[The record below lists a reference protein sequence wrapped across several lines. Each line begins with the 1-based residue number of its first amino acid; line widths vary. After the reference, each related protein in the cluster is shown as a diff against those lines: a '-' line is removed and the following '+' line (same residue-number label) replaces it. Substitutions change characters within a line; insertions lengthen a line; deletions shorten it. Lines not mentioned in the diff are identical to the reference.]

1 MWLVRT
7 MNHLIDWYSK
17 GFWLAAFSLIFWHYV
32 REKEGWAKLAQLGLV
47 LGITIYS
54 ISFSFVQVTATSKIL
69 LLTKDLLL
77 LGFTSL
83 LFQSIRKYKRLYWL
97 AVILLYALSRLFIS
111 QWHKN
116 EFATNK
122 DVINT
127 EDEWE
132 LLVTLDGKN
141 GLESLKTFVEKNDLI
156 LKPAFVLKDKTGTLL
171 DDYYS
176 IEIPEDQEKNTIDIK
191 AQLSALKHVSWIEDN
206 ETITVEPDIPSHEI
220 NRNFKPMVNDPYVNK
235 QWAVEILGW
244 NRVLELHQKGL
255 LKPKRKSKI
264 FILDTG
270 VDGNHEDLKASYVS
284 LEKNYDIDEKG
295 HGSHVAGIAAALSN
309 NGKGISSVFPNGEF
323 ASVTSIKVLGRFGAG
338 TQRDIINGMLKAV
351 DNGATVIN
359 MSLGGRSLDSRQN
372 AYNDAVSYETK
383 KGCIVV
389 GAAGNDNA
397 DARNY
402 APANAQGVIT
412 VSAIDTSLNKA
423 SFSNSV
429 EFIQYRIAAPG
440 ADIFST
446 IPGNQYAPFNGTS
459 MASPYVTGLVALIK
473 SVNPDLNTEE
483 VFNLIH
489 STGLES
495 SNTRI
500 TGKVINAG
508 NVVEKLV
515 E

>member
-1 MWLVRT
+1 

-32 REKEGWAKLAQLGLV
+32 REKEGWSKLAQLGLV
-47 LGITIYS
+47 LGITIYA
-54 ISFSFVQVTATSKIL
+54 ISFSFVQVTATSKLL

-122 DVINT
+122 DVINV
-127 EDEWE
+127 ENEWE
-132 LLVTLDGKN
+132 LLVTLDSKN
-141 GLESLKTFVEKNDLI
+141 GIESLKTFVEKNDLI
-156 LKPAFVLKDKTGTLL
+156 LKPAFILDDESGTSL
-171 DDYYS
+171 DDYYA
-176 IEIPEDQEKNTIDIK
+176 IEIPEDQEKNIVDIK
-191 AQLSALKHVSWIEDN
+191 AQLSVLKHVEWIEDN
-206 ETITVEPDIPSHEI
+206 ELITVEPDIPSHEI

-244 NRVLELHQKGL
+244 NKVVELYQTGK
-255 LKPKRKSKI
+255 LKPKKKSRI

-270 VDGNHEDLKASYVS
+270 VDGNHEDLKESYVS
-284 LEKNYDIDEKG
+284 LDKSYDNDDKG
-295 HGSHVAGIAAALSN
+295 HGSHVAGIAAAISN
-309 NGKGISSVFPNGEF
+309 NAKGISSVFPGNEF
-323 ASVTSIKVLGRFGAG
+323 ASITSIKVLGRFGAG

-359 MSLGGRSLDSRQN
+359 MSLGGRSLDSRQK
-372 AYNDAVSYETK
+372 AYDDAVSYANK

-389 GAAGNDNA
+389 VAAGNDNA

-412 VSAIDTSLNKA
+412 VAAIDSSLSKA

-429 EFIQYRIAAPG
+429 EFIKYKIAAPG
-440 ADIFST
+440 ADIYST

-459 MASPYVTGLVALIK
+459 MASPYVAGLVALIK
-473 SVNPDLNTEE
+473 SIKPELNTEG
-483 VFNLIH
+483 VYDLIYN
-489 STGLES
+489 SGLES
-495 SNTRI
+495 TNTKI

-508 NVVEKLV
+508 SVLDRLLQQN
-515 E
+515 

>member
-1 MWLVRT
+1 

-32 REKEGWAKLAQLGLV
+32 RDKEGWSKLAQLGLV
-47 LGITIYS
+47 LGITIYA
-54 ISFSFVQVTATSKIL
+54 ISFSFVQVTATSKLL

-97 AVILLYALSRLFIS
+97 AVIILYALSRLFIS

-132 LLVTLDGKN
+132 LLVTLDNKN
-141 GLESLKTFVEKNDLI
+141 GIESLKTFAEKNGLI
-156 LKPAFVLKDKTGTLL
+156 LKPAFILNDEAGTSL
-171 DDYYS
+171 DDYYAL
-176 IEIPEDQEKNTIDIK
+176 EIPEDQEKNIVDIK
-191 AQLSALKHVSWIEDN
+191 AQLSVLKNVEWIEDN
-206 ETITVEPDIPSHEI
+206 EIITVEPDIPSHEI

-235 QWAVEILGW
+235 QWAVEMLGW
-244 NRVLELHQKGL
+244 NKVVELYQRGK
-255 LKPKRKSKI
+255 LKPKKKSRI

-284 LEKNYDIDEKG
+284 LEKNYDNDDKG
-295 HGSHVAGIAAALSN
+295 HGSHVAGIAAAISN
-309 NGKGISSVFPNGEF
+309 NGKGISSVFPGNEF
-323 ASVTSIKVLGRFGAG
+323 TSVTSIKVLGRFGSG
-338 TQRDIINGMLKAV
+338 TQRDIVNGMLKAV

-359 MSLGGRSLDSRQN
+359 MSLGGRSLDSRQK
-372 AYNDAVSYETK
+372 AYNDAVSYANN

-389 GAAGNDNA
+389 VAAGNDNA

-412 VSAIDTSLNKA
+412 VAAIDTGLNKA

-429 EFIQYRIAAPG
+429 EFIKYKIAAPG

-459 MASPYVTGLVALIK
+459 MASPYVAGLIALIK
-473 SVNPDLNTEE
+473 SIKPELTTEGVYDLIN
-483 VFNLIH
+483 N
-489 STGLES
+489 SGMES

-508 NVVEKLV
+508 NVLDKLV
-515 E
+515 GHD

>member
-1 MWLVRT
+1 MWLVRL

-32 REKEGWAKLAQLGLV
+32 REKEGWSKIAQLGMV
-47 LGITIYS
+47 LGITIYA
-54 ISFSFVQVTATSKIL
+54 ISFSFVQVTATSKLL

-97 AVILLYALSRLFIS
+97 AVILLYALSKLFIS

-116 EFATNK
+116 EFATNQNI
-122 DVINT
+122 INT

-132 LLVTLDGKN
+132 LLVTLDSKN
-141 GLESLKTFVEKNDLI
+141 GLENLKTFVEKNDLI
-156 LKPAFVLKDKTGTLL
+156 LKPAFELKEATVTSL
-171 DDYYS
+171 DDYYA
-176 IEIPEDQEKNTIDIK
+176 IEIPEDQEKNILDIK
-191 AQLSALKHVSWIEDN
+191 AQLTALKHIEWIEDN
-206 ETITVEPDIPSHEI
+206 EIITVEPDIPSHEI
-220 NRNFKPMVNDPYVNK
+220 NRNFKPMVNDPYVSK

-244 NRVLELHQKGL
+244 NRVLELFNEGKL
-255 LKPKRKSKI
+255 SPKKKSRI

-270 VDGNHEDLKASYVS
+270 VDGNHEDLKDSYAS
-284 LEKNYDIDEKG
+284 LEPYNDNDEKG
-295 HGSHVAGIAAALSN
+295 HGSHVAGIAAAVSN
-309 NGKGISSVFPNGEF
+309 NGKGVSSVFPNSEF

-359 MSLGGRSLDSRQN
+359 MSLGGRSLDTRQK
-372 AYNDAVSYETK
+372 AYNDAVTYANR

-389 GAAGNDNA
+389 VAAGNDNA

-429 EFIQYRIAAPG
+429 EYIKYKIAAPG

-473 SVNPDLNTEE
+473 SIKPDLTTEE
-483 VFNLIH
+483 VYNLIYDN
-489 STGLES
+489 GLES
-495 SNTRI
+495 TNTRI

-508 NVVEKLV
+508 KVIEKLV
-515 E
+515 L